1 MNVLKRQFL
10 KMSVGM
16 IGACLLL
23 RPRIS
28 FAQSNYYIPSQLIN
42 LYLIH
47 HSPFTKNFLFFNIQC
62 SNPVLDF
69 VKKGQRLF
77 LNCNIEI
84 SVPNQKPVKGELAL
98 DSSFQYDPKTY
109 QIALLDPKLSSINLD
124 VLNEKDNLLLKQLS
138 PFLGPMFNQQVVYE
152 LSSSD
157 LKMLK
162 KPPTS
167 ILIEDGGLRFNF
179 D

>member
-1 MNVLKRQFL
+1 MDLLKRQLF
-10 KMSVGM
+10 KKSAGIVG
-16 IGACLLL
+16 AYLLL
-23 RPRIS
+23 KPSTS

-47 HSPFTKNFLFFNIQC
+47 HSPFTKNLLFFSIQC

-109 QIALLDPKLSSINLD
+109 QIALLDPKLSSIQLD

-138 PFLGPMFNQQVVYE
+138 PFIGPMFNQQVVYE

-162 KPPTS
+162 KPPSS
-167 ILIEDGGLRFNF
+167 ILIEDGGLRFKF

>member
-1 MNVLKRQFL
+1 MDVLKRQLF
-10 KMSVGM
+10 KKSACMV
-16 IGACLLL
+16 GACLLI

-28 FAQSNYYIPSQLIN
+28 LAQSNYYISSQLIN

-47 HSPFTKNFLFFNIQC
+47 HSPFSNNLLFFTIQC
-62 SNPVLDF
+62 SNPVLDLE
-69 VKKGQRLF
+69 KKGQRLF
-77 LNCNIEI
+77 LSCNIEI
-84 SVPNQKPVKGELAL
+84 SIPNQKPIKGELAL

-109 QIALLDPKLSSINLD
+109 QIALLDPKLSSIHLD

-162 KPPTS
+162 KPPSS
-167 ILIEDGGLRFNF
+167 INIEDGGLRFNF

>member
-1 MNVLKRQFL
+1 MDIFKRQLF
-10 KMSVGM
+10 KKSAGM
-16 IGACLLL
+16 VGACLLL
-23 RPRIS
+23 TPRIS
-28 FAQSNYYIPSQLIN
+28 LAQSTYYLPGRMIN

-47 HSPFTKNFLFFNIQC
+47 HSPFTKNFLFFTIQC

-69 VKKGQRLF
+69 VKKGQRLY
-77 LNCNIEI
+77 LNCNIDI

-138 PFLGPMFNQQVVYE
+138 PFLGPIFNQQVVYE

-157 LKMLK
+157 LKILK
-162 KPPTS
+162 KPPSS

>member
-1 MNVLKRQFL
+1 MDVFKRQFIWKSIGL
-10 KMSVGM
+10 MSVS
-16 IGACLLL
+16 ALFVSSYSL
-23 RPRIS
+23 
-28 FAQSNYYIPSQLIN
+28 AQSSYYLPSRLMN

-47 HSPFTKNFLFFNIQC
+47 QSPFTKNFLFFTIQC

-69 VKKGQRLF
+69 IDKGQRLL

-84 SVPNQKPVKGELAL
+84 SAPNQKPVQGELAL

-109 QIALLDPKLSSINLD
+109 QIALFDPKLSSIHLD
-124 VLNEKDNLLLKQLS
+124 ALNEKDNLLLKQLS
-138 PFLGPMFNQQVVYE
+138 PFLGPIFHRQVVYE
-152 LSSSD
+152 LSASD

-162 KPPTS
+162 KPPSS
-167 ILIEDGGLRFNF
+167 IRIEDGGLRFNF

>member
-1 MNVLKRQFL
+1 MDVLKRQLF
-10 KMSVGM
+10 KKSAGIV
-16 IGACLLL
+16 GACLLL
-23 RPRIS
+23 RPKIS
-28 FAQSNYYIPSQLIN
+28 GAQSSYFLPSQLMN

-47 HSPFTKNFLFFNIQC
+47 HSPFTKNLLFFNVQC

-84 SVPNQKPVKGELAL
+84 SVPNQKTVKGELAL
-98 DSSFQYDPKTY
+98 DSSFQYDAKTY
-109 QIALLDPKLSSINLD
+109 QIALLDPKLSSIHLD

-138 PFLGPMFNQQVVYE
+138 PFLGSMFNQQVVYE

-162 KPPTS
+162 KPPSS

>member
-1 MNVLKRQFL
+1 MDLLKRQLF
-10 KMSVGM
+10 KKSVGM
-16 IGACLLL
+16 VGAYLLL
-23 RPRIS
+23 KPNTS
-28 FAQSNYYIPSQLIN
+28 LAQSNYYIPSQLIN

-47 HSPFTKNFLFFNIQC
+47 HSPFTKNLLFFTIQC

-69 VKKGQRLF
+69 VKKGQRLY

-84 SVPNQKPVKGELAL
+84 SIPNQKSVKGALAL

-109 QIALLDPKLSSINLD
+109 QIALLDPRISSIDLD

-157 LKMLK
+157 IKMLK
-162 KPPTS
+162 KPPSS

>member
-1 MNVLKRQFL
+1 MDSLKRQL
-10 KMSVGM
+10 LIKSAGI
-16 IGACLLL
+16 IGTVLLI
-23 RPRIS
+23 RSGIS
-28 FAQSNYYIPSQLIN
+28 YAQSTYYIPGRLIN

-47 HSPFTKNFLFFNIQC
+47 QSPFTKNFLFFSLQC
-62 SNPVLDF
+62 SNPILEF
-69 VKKGQRLF
+69 VKKGQRLY
-77 LNCNIEI
+77 LTCDIEI
-84 SVPNQKPVKGELAL
+84 SAPNQKPVKGELAL

-109 QIALLDPKLSSINLD
+109 KIALLDPKLSSIHLD

-138 PFLGPMFNQQVVYE
+138 PFLGPIFNQQVVYE

-157 LKMLK
+157 LNMLK
-162 KPPTS
+162 KSPSS